1 MERDKEDLLLLFDH
15 DGELALLFGHVL
27 DHFIVRRAA
36 LCLLQIFTLLFE
48 LAYAH
53 NVALDLVVN
62 DSHRSVSDLVIR
74 EELVELGEVRVRLED
89 VQEVESQVDRL
100 LVIIAGQTEDDF
112 NDIEFTPEE
121 AERLRASFGD
131 AVVDRFREI
140 GWSFEAGIDT

>member
-15 DGELALLFGHVL
+15 DGELALLFSHVL
-27 DHFIVRRAA
+27 DHFIIRRAA

-74 EELVELGEVRVRLED
+74 EELMELGEVRVRLED

-100 LVIIAGQTEDDF
+100 LVIIAEGAGNSAKQCLVVEHDLHVLVR
-112 NDIEFTPEE
+112 E
-121 AERLRASFGD
+121 AE
-131 AVVDRFREI
+131 VEK
-140 GWSFEAGIDT
+140 